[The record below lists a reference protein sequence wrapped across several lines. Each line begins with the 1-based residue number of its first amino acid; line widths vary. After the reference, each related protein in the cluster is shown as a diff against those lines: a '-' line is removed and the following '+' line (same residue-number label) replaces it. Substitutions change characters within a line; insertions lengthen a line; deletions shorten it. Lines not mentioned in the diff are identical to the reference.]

1 MAEQAVETGGLAAAP
16 PERRLSAMGTGVRD
30 RQVRAAAGRFVGRG
44 RELKALR
51 ADIVRAGLDTLSGR
65 KTPRSRVLLI
75 AGRPGSGRTALAEE
89 LVRRLAAEYPDGVVR
104 ARLTGVDGE
113 PVPTERTARAL
124 LTALGA
130 PVPAGAGEDELTE
143 ALRGALDGRR
153 VVLLY
158 DDAAGAEQV
167 DPLLPDESACL
178 VVAVSRGPLT
188 GVPDVRP
195 CTLGG
200 LDVAASVDLLEWYA
214 GPTRITCDPVAAA
227 CVVEECGGQP
237 AALVL
242 VGGWLAAR
250 PKMSVVDVAKRLR
263 ELPPAEGHEG
273 VGGRP
278 LGRAFRLAYESLPQT
293 PARILRLLAL
303 APAGLV
309 DAHTTSALAGCSV
322 SAAQAALEE
331 FTAQG
336 FLRAEP
342 AEVPAVSAGVSA
354 GAGTRSC
361 EPPAPQYRV
370 PGCLAP
376 MLRAAL
382 YERERPAEVEL
393 ARARMLER
401 TVRQLH
407 SCRAITETGDAA
419 TRKRIAELPRPL
431 RFPTRQA
438 AEEWLLAR
446 LPSLL
451 AAARLAVEDGRL
463 DTLARR
469 LVSALTRALTAHLGA
484 ERAAPEL
491 YGLHQLVL
499 DVAQRCEMPLEKGA
513 ALLNLGDLDA
523 RAGRT
528 TEALDRYREALRAAR
543 ESGDPYATS
552 RSLESIAA
560 AHQELGD
567 WQRAADWYR
576 RGLELRLTRG
586 ELADEARLYGRLGA
600 VYTYAGEWG
609 DALRSWRAAAAAC
622 RRLRDLP
629 GHARALSEAARV
641 QEYAGR
647 PQEALR
653 TCLEAVE
660 CARQAGDI
668 RLQAAVRLRLADTLE
683 RLGDRPAA
691 DLHRAEAERLLAAA
705 PAGSGAAGPEA
716 AGDPLPGAAGAPI
729 AGGGGIAGLAGTT
742 DSKAARNRS
751 QDRSQDRTQGRSQ
764 DRTQGRTQ
772 GRSQNRARNQAQDRP
787 EDR

>member
-16 PERRLSAMGTGVRD
+16 PERRLSAMGTGVRT
-30 RQVRAAAGRFVGRG
+30 RQVRAASDRFVGRG

-89 LVRRLAAEYPDGVVR
+89 LVRRLAEEYPDGVVR

-200 LDVAASVDLLEWYA
+200 LDVAAAVDLLEWYA

-263 ELPPAEGHEG
+263 ELAPAEGHEG

-331 FTAQG
+331 FTVQG

-342 AEVPAVSAGVSA
+342 AEVPAVSAGAPGVPGGPL
-354 GAGTRSC
+354 GAATRSC

-407 SCRAITETGDAA
+407 SCRAITETGDLA

-660 CARQAGDI
+660 CARQAGDT

-683 RLGDRPAA
+683 RLGDPAAA
-691 DLHRAEAERLLAAA
+691 DLHRTEAERLLEAA
-705 PAGSGAAGPEA
+705 PAGVGAAEPEGAGDPQSGAAGTR
-716 AGDPLPGAAGAPI
+716 I
-729 AGGGGIAGLAGTT
+729 AGGGGISGLAGTT
-742 DSKAARNRS
+742 TSKAAQN
-751 QDRSQDRTQGRSQ
+751 RTQN
-764 DRTQGRTQ
+764 RTQNRQ
-772 GRSQNRARNQAQDRP
+772 GQQVPKGSLRNQ
-787 EDR
+787 

>member
-16 PERRLSAMGTGVRD
+16 PERRLSAMGTGVRA
-30 RQVRAAAGRFVGRG
+30 RQGGAPAGRFVGRG

-89 LVRRLAAEYPDGVVR
+89 LVTRLAGEYPDGVVR

-200 LDVAASVDLLEWYA
+200 LDVAAAVDLLEGYA

-263 ELPPAEGHEG
+263 ELAPAEGHEG

-293 PARILRLLAL
+293 PARLLRLLAL

-342 AEVPAVSAGVSA
+342 AEVSA

-407 SCRAITETGDAA
+407 SCRAITETGDLA

-431 RFPTRQA
+431 RFPTREA

-622 RRLRDLP
+622 RRLRDQP

-691 DLHRAEAERLLAAA
+691 DLHRAEAERLLEAA

-742 DSKAARNRS
+742 DAKAARNRS
-751 QDRSQDRTQGRSQ
+751 RNRSHDRAE
-764 DRTQGRTQ
+764 
-772 GRSQNRARNQAQDRP
+772 NRAQDRP
-787 EDR
+787 EDGQGQQARRAAYEISSGSRKD

>member
-1 MAEQAVETGGLAAAP
+1 MGPVAEQAVETGGLAAAP

-30 RQVRAAAGRFVGRG
+30 RQVRGTAGRFVGRG

-89 LVRRLAAEYPDGVVR
+89 LVRRLAGEYPDGVVR

-200 LDVAASVDLLEWYA
+200 LDVAAAVDLLEGYA

-263 ELPPAEGHEG
+263 ELAPAEGHEG

-293 PARILRLLAL
+293 PARLLRLLAL

-342 AEVPAVSAGVSA
+342 AEAPAGSA
-354 GAGTRSC
+354 GAPAGAATRSC

-407 SCRAITETGDAA
+407 SCRAITETGDLA

-446 LPSLL
+446 LPALL

-683 RLGDRPAA
+683 RLGDRAA
-691 DLHRAEAERLLAAA
+691 AGLHRVEAERLLEAA

-716 AGDPLPGAAGAPI
+716 AGDPPPGAAGAPI
-729 AGGGGIAGLAGTT
+729 AGGGGIPGLAGTT
-742 DSKAARNRS
+742 DSKAAQN
-751 QDRSQDRTQGRSQ
+751 
-764 DRTQGRTQ
+764 
-772 GRSQNRARNQAQDRP
+772 RSQNRSQNRPQDGAQHGKGQQAPKGSLRNQ
-787 EDR
+787 

>member
-30 RQVRAAAGRFVGRG
+30 RQVGGTAGRFVGRG

-89 LVRRLAAEYPDGVVR
+89 LVRRLAGEYPDGVVR

-200 LDVAASVDLLEWYA
+200 LDVAAAVDLLEGYA

-263 ELPPAEGHEG
+263 ELAPAEGHEG

-293 PARILRLLAL
+293 PARLLRLLAL

-322 SAAQAALEE
+322 PAAQAALEE

-342 AEVPAVSAGVSA
+342 AEAPAVSAGASV
-354 GAGTRSC
+354 GAVARSC

-407 SCRAITETGDAA
+407 SCRAITETGDLA

-446 LPSLL
+446 LPALL

-683 RLGDRPAA
+683 RLGDRAA
-691 DLHRAEAERLLAAA
+691 AGLHRAEAERLLAAA

-716 AGDPLPGAAGAPI
+716 AGDPPPGAAGAPI

-751 QDRSQDRTQGRSQ
+751 QDRSQNRTQDGAQHGKGQQAPKGSL
-764 DRTQGRTQ
+764 
-772 GRSQNRARNQAQDRP
+772 RNQ
-787 EDR
+787 